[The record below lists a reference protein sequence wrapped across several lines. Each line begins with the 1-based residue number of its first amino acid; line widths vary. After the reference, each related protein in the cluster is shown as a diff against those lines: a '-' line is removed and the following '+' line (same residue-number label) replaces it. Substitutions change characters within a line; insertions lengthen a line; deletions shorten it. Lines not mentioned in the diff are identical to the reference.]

1 MINIEKEHVE
11 FEAHCKTAGYTDKD
25 LQKTDDYYVNLHV
38 QTVWEGWLPCAGSK
52 QCDIDDL
59 KAQIN
64 ALEDSRMTWREYA
77 MKIES
82 GEYVLI
88 SKQCPDPEFAD
99 ALFDLLDQH
108 AFGEVG
114 QDKFISYSDI
124 DEEKVY
130 ALVVNSTQ
138 KTKPQK
144 CVWRENEDGIWD
156 TACGQDYVF
165 DGYAVQKPSDC
176 GQYCSNCGRKIED
189 VSFGES
195 EDE

>member
-1 MINIEKEHVE
+1 MIDIEKERE
-11 FEAHCKTAGYTDKD
+11 NYETLCKKMGLVRA
-25 LQKTDDYYVNLHV
+25 LQKTDGEYVNDHA
-38 QTVWEGWLPCAGSK
+38 QTAWGGWLLCVGLK
-52 QCDIDDL
+52 QAEIDDL
-59 KAQIN
+59 KAQLN
-64 ALEDSRMTWREYA
+64 ALEESRMNWREYVQ
-77 MKIES
+77 KIES

-144 CVWRENEDGIWD
+144 CVWRNVQNELWHSE
-156 TACGQDYVF
+156 CGEEHLLDQEFYETITEHLTYCF
-165 DGYAVQKPSDC
+165 KC
-176 GQYCSNCGRKIED
+176 GKKIEE
-189 VSFGES
+189 VSLES
-195 EDE
+195 EDD

>member
-1 MINIEKEHVE
+1 MIDIEKERRA
-11 FEAHCKTAGYTDKD
+11 FEAHCEEIGLGGV
-25 LQKTDDYYVNLHV
+25 LQKTDGEYEYSKIQNFWD
-38 QTVWEGWLPCAGSK
+38 GWLSCAESK
-52 QCDIDDL
+52 QPEIDDL
-59 KAQIN
+59 KAQLN
-64 ALEDSRMTWREYA
+64 ALEESRMNWREYVQ
-77 MKIES
+77 KIES

-144 CVWRENEDGIWD
+144 CVWREKEFLGIFHTDCDNLFELSNEDSLVQNKIYYCPF
-156 TACGQDYVF
+156 CG
-165 DGYAVQKPSDC
+165 K
-176 GQYCSNCGRKIED
+176 KIEE
-189 VSFGES
+189 VNFKES